1 MLIVILNFAIQL
13 HCLFPIFV
21 PQMKILAFILSLSVL
36 MMALM
41 PCTDEVFFEDGTSMS
56 HVETSDHEHNHNHD
70 HSHNHGEEDTCP
82 PLCSCQC
89 CGTSLTMPQLT
100 WFIELDN
107 ELLFS
112 FNFHYSFNYVYDI
125 NRGIWHPPTLS

>member
-1 MLIVILNFAIQL
+1 
-13 HCLFPIFV
+13 
-21 PQMKILAFILSLSVL
+21 MKILAFILSLSVL

-41 PCTDEVFFEDGTSMS
+41 PCTDEVFC
-56 HVETSDHEHNHNHD
+56 ETEISISYTETNCQTHD
-70 HSHNHGEEDTCP
+70 HSNSDDHSHTGEDSCP

-89 CGTSLTMPQLT
+89 CGTSLTIPQLT
-100 WFIELDN
+100 WLVEFEK

-112 FNFHYSFNYVYDI
+112 FSFHYTFNYAYDI